1 MTAVNNITQ
10 RDRGLVRTPII
21 PLTIGALSQCNKSSQ
36 QTTPPITPTSRSEA
50 EIEELRDP
58 APSELG
64 HIIPNEEPFVAV
76 IGCGYIGAH
85 LINIFSKCFD
95 VIGFDI
101 SETQLE
107 KVKGEFRGLGSRI
120 TFTLNPKDL
129 TKATHFLVAVP
140 TLLQADKTVDTMAI
154 RNALSSIALYARP
167 RSTIVIESSVAVG
180 MTRQLVGPM
189 ARDRGFFAGMS
200 PERVDPGR
208 TEPAVEAIPKIV
220 SGLDDE
226 VPGSLDAIVKLY
238 SRVFDTVVPVANP
251 ETAEMT
257 KLFENCQR
265 MINIAYV
272 NEMADACAAHGI
284 NPFEVCKA
292 AATKPFGY
300 MPFTPSLGVGGH
312 CIPVNP
318 YYLLSNNSF
327 PLLQAATERMWQ
339 RPSEIGQRVI
349 DSVLKGPIESVVDSS
364 RPRWEKQESR
374 PIEPPDRKGTDLRN
388 VSHSTMLL
396 ERKRK
401 ATAPRC
407 RVLVV
412 GVGFKVGQSTTSNS
426 PGQKLIQKLYDSN
439 VVDVAWADA
448 LVEQS
453 AIPHVPRLSMDHWN
467 RRNLEGFD
475 IIIVAFRQAFMDF
488 SLLEDLIGVKVEMW
502 CP

>member
-1 MTAVNNITQ
+1 MYTEVCLSNH
-10 RDRGLVRTPII
+10 
-21 PLTIGALSQCNKSSQ
+21 ALSQCNKSSQ
-36 QTTPPITPTSRSEA
+36 QTTPPITPPASRSEA
-50 EIEELRDP
+50 EIEEFRDP
-58 APSELG
+58 VPPEPG
-64 HIIPNEEPFVAV
+64 HIIPNGEPLVAV
-76 IGCGYIGAH
+76 IGCGYVGAH
-85 LINIFSKCFD
+85 LINIFSRCFD

-101 SETQLE
+101 SENQLE
-107 KVKGEFRGLGSRI
+107 KVREQFGHLGSRI
-120 TFTLNPKDL
+120 TFTLDPKDL

-140 TLLQADKTVDTMAI
+140 TLLQADKTIDTIAI

-167 RSTIVIESSVAVG
+167 GSTIVIESSVAVG
-180 MTRQLVGPM
+180 MTRQLVGPI
-189 ARDRGFFAGMS
+189 AREGGFFAGMS

-238 SRVFDTVVPVANP
+238 SRVFDIIVPVANP

-339 RPSEIGQRVI
+339 RPFEIGQRVI
-349 DSVLKGPIESVVDSS
+349 DSVLKGPLESVVGSNQ
-364 RPRWEKQESR
+364 PHWEKRDSR
-374 PIEPPDRKGTDLRN
+374 PIEPPDRKGTDLRHG
-388 VSHSTMLL
+388 SHSTMLL
-396 ERKRK
+396 ERRHK
-401 ATAPRC
+401 AKAPRC

-439 VVDVAWADA
+439 IVDVAWADA

-453 AIPHVPRLSMDHWN
+453 AIPHVPQLSMDHWN
-467 RRNLEGFD
+467 KENLGRFD
-475 IIIVAFRQAFMDF
+475 IIIVAFRQTSMDF